1 MNEIPRVDPNIKTTK
16 LANLVEEFGGAIIE
30 NLVSNELVSKIHEEI
45 EPLVKNSPLG
55 NDEFEGKMTTRTGGL
70 IARSPQ
76 IRKLVANP
84 LILSTIEEIFGI
96 LISKSIKAS

>member
-1 MNEIPRVDPNIKTTK
+1 MNEIPRVDPNIETTK
-16 LANLVEEFGGAIIE
+16 LADLIEKFGAAIIE
-30 NLVSNELVSKIHEEI
+30 NLICAELVNKIHKEV

-70 IARSPQ
+70 IARSPL

-84 LILSTIEEIFGI
+84 LILSTIEEIFGNG
-96 LISKSIKAS
+96 